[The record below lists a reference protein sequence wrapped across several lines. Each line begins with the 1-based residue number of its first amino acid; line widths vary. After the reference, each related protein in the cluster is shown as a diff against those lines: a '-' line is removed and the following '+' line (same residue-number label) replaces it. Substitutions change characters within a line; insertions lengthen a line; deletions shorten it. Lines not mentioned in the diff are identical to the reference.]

1 MIAQLNSKY
10 IKTRPL
16 KALTRLISYAFF
28 EGRPATTKGRWFNP
42 FVLSLLKCISHSKT
56 EFRPIK
62 QPIFI
67 LGIGRS
73 GTTILGLV
81 LSMHKDVGYLNEPKA
96 IWHLIHPY
104 EDVIGSYSQDEGLY
118 CLSSEDA
125 NNDMRHQA
133 NQIFGAFLSST
144 FSRRLV
150 DKYPELI
157 FRVDFVKALFPD
169 ARFIFLIRNGW
180 DTCRSI
186 ASWSERYGVYNNEGT
201 QDWWGVND
209 RKWKL
214 LVEQLVYTDIEFQ
227 EVAEEVSSFD
237 QHLDRAVVEW
247 VVTMQEGLRLLET
260 RSECIYTVRF
270 EELTTNPSE
279 VLPNLCEFFDLP
291 LDTTFLKYAQHTLH
305 PVPPRAYFDLH
316 PRIAHFFHDTM
327 AKLEYNTCDS
337 SYTN

>member
-1 MIAQLNSKY
+1 MIAQLNTQY
-10 IKTRPL
+10 IKTRPT
-16 KALTRLISYAFF
+16 KAISRLISYFFF
-28 EGRPATTKGRWFNP
+28 EGRPATTKGRWINP
-42 FVLSLLKCISHSKT
+42 LVLSFLGKIATSKRK
-56 EFRPIK
+56 FKPVK
-62 QPIFI
+62 KPIFI
-67 LGIGRS
+67 IGTGRS

-96 IWHLIHPY
+96 IWHQIHPY
-104 EDVIGSYSQDEGLY
+104 EDVIGSYSKDEGLY
-118 CLSSEDA
+118 HLSSEDA
-125 NNDMRHQA
+125 NNDRCHQA

-169 ARFIFLIRNGW
+169 ARFILLIRNGW

-186 ASWSERYGVYNNEGT
+186 ASWSERHGIYVNDET

-237 QHLDRAVVEW
+237 QHLDRAVIEW

-260 RSECIYTVRF
+260 RSDCIYTVCF
-270 EELTTNPSE
+270 EELTTNPAE
-279 VLPNLCEFFDLP
+279 VLPNLCEFFDLR

-305 PVPPRAYFDLH
+305 PVPPRAHFDLH
-316 PRIAHFFHDTM
+316 PKIAHFFHDTM
-327 AKLEYNTCDS
+327 AKLGYNT
-337 SYTN
+337 

>member
-16 KALTRLISYAFF
+16 KALTRLISYVFF
-28 EGRPATTKGRWFNP
+28 EGRPATTKGRWFNQ
-42 FVLSLLKCISHSKT
+42 FVLSLLKCISHSNR

-118 CLSSEDA
+118 YLSSEDA
-125 NNDMRHQA
+125 NNDRCHQA

-186 ASWSERYGVYNNEGT
+186 ASWSERHGIYVNDETY
-201 QDWWGVND
+201 DWWGVND

-237 QHLDRAVVEW
+237 QHLDRAVIEW
-247 VVTMQEGLRLLET
+247 VVTMREGLRLLKKG
-260 RSECIYTVRF
+260 SEYIFTVRF
-270 EELTTNPSE
+270 EELTSKPDD
-279 VLPNLCEFFDLP
+279 VLPKLCEFCELH
-291 LDTTFLKYAQHTLH
+291 LDTTFLDYARYTLQ
-305 PVPPRAYFDLH
+305 PVPPREHFDIH
-316 PRIAHFFHDTM
+316 PKIAPFFNDTM
-327 AKLEYNTCDS
+327 AKLEYNT
-337 SYTN
+337 